1 MLLRDGEGID
11 GYEECLVHKFAVER
25 YFRAWEDKNG
35 PFTSPGIDVQI
46 ASGLPAGSEFYPQR
60 GVSSRGDR
68 YDRHWITGLDEDL
81 FLVSISDP
89 DGNPTGHHVSHTT
102 ARPLPGGAYTFD
114 RHEQWYVEIPCN
126 YKRHSVPW
134 RVSVESPRGTL
145 HEAFF
150 DPVEMDG
157 TIGFSAGDGVIEP
170 STFLVGGVET
180 TMTSLKWAP
189 STSVT
194 MELDPR
200 VSLEDHVIAFIA
212 LDGSVSLS
220 LDFDEAVMN
229 RGGGVL
235 TWKMLDQPW
244 KAGDKLMIRIR
255 RVG

>member
-1 MLLRDGEGID
+1 M
-11 GYEECLVHKFAVER
+11 
-25 YFRAWEDKNG
+25 
-35 PFTSPGIDVQI
+35 
-46 ASGLPAGSEFYPQR
+46 
-60 GVSSRGDR
+60 
-68 YDRHWITGLDEDL
+68 
-81 FLVSISDP
+81 
-89 DGNPTGHHVSHTT
+89 
-102 ARPLPGGAYTFD
+102 
-114 RHEQWYVEIPCN
+114 
-126 YKRHSVPW
+126 
-134 RVSVESPRGTL
+134 L

-200 VSLEDHVIAFIA
+200 VSLEDHVIDFIA